1 MEQLSQEPVS
11 VLTPVRG
18 HPPVSQVRM
27 EKFWASEDLVEEL
40 LPFLDLHS
48 IMALASVHDLTLA
61 VIHRDVVWQGVLLKT
76 FKTKSELVVQEWE
89 EKVDLLMDL
98 INLMSD
104 KPEEFKDDKNVIF
117 EEDFDDEKEI
127 FEEVEDDKDDIF
139 EEVVDDKSDIFEE
152 VVDAKSDIFEEV
164 VDEEEDIFEEVIDDE
179 EDIFEDIEDDKNDAF
194 EEVIDDEE
202 DICEEVEDDKND
214 VFEEVIDDEKDLFED
229 EKDTFED
236 VFASHLLQSV
246 LDQICSNFPPTPG
259 NCQDKEMIR
268 VSFAGDPVANG
279 EPAENDFAG
288 NPAANDKLLSPIGF
302 VLLERLRTRMRMCS
316 NLFTVRE
323 VQVES
328 WEIVG
333 ESLSSAISRQDE
345 QVELFDWI
353 SESASVE
360 DLLAMKDILN
370 NHCKRFQVE
379 LISRFFHFY
388 WSNDPHLSLL
398 QEGRD
403 GGWEE
408 DEESWKKITLE
419 LLEITEADIERFLD
433 LQELAMANEF

>member
-1 MEQLSQEPVS
+1 M
-11 VLTPVRG
+11 TPVRG
-18 HPPVSQVRM
+18 HPPLSQVRM
-27 EKFWASEDLVEEL
+27 EKFWSSEDLVEEL

-48 IMALASVHDLTLA
+48 IVALASVHDLTRA
-61 VIHRDVVWQGVLLKT
+61 VIHRDVVWQGVLLKA

-104 KPEEFKDDKNVIF
+104 DPEEF
-117 EEDFDDEKEI
+117 
-127 FEEVEDDKDDIF
+127 KDDIF
-139 EEVVDDKSDIFEE
+139 EEVVDEEEDIFEE
-152 VVDAKSDIFEEV
+152 VEDDKSDIFEEV

-179 EDIFEDIEDDKNDAF
+179 EDIFEDIECDKNVTF
-194 EEVIDDEE
+194 EDDEDEE
-202 DICEEVEDDKND
+202 DICEEVEDDKNY
-214 VFEEVIDDEKDLFED
+214 VFEEVIDDEKHLFED
-229 EKDTFED
+229 EKDIFEE
-236 VFASHLLQSV
+236 VFADEEDNLGHLLQSV

-259 NCQDKEMIR
+259 DCQDEEMIR
-268 VSFAGDPVANG
+268 LSFAGG
-279 EPAENDFAG
+279 EPASNDFVG
-288 NPAANDKLLSPIGF
+288 EPAAKDKLLSPIGF
-302 VLLERLRTRMRMCS
+302 VLLERLRKRMRMCS

-360 DLLAMKDILN
+360 DLLSMKDILN

-433 LQELAMANEF
+433 LQELAMVNEF